1 MVPGFSNEFQ
11 DRNSSVGFAINFAMR
26 RPDQNLGGQTP
37 VRPTPGVRNSATE
50 TEGHSPAGPFSAG
63 ADQPVCAP
71 DGLCWAIKQA
81 AERCLAGLLILFFAP
96 VLVVI
101 ALAIVAES
109 GRPVF
114 FVQPRF
120 GRNGTPISILKFRTM
135 RQELSDISGA
145 NQTADEDPRITC
157 VGQLLRR
164 TSLDELPQLWN
175 VLTGQ
180 MALIG
185 PRAHPCGMRVQGT
198 LCEDLDP
205 QYHLRHVVRP
215 GITGWAQVSGSRGA
229 VKTPEMLHHRVA
241 LDLEYIRDWSLWR
254 DLKIALRTVQV
265 VLSRRQAR

>member
-1 MVPGFSNEFQ
+1 MPVIP
-11 DRNSSVGFAINFAMR
+11 IPWLR
-26 RPDQNLGGQTP
+26 RSP
-37 VRPTPGVRNSATE
+37 ATE
-50 TEGHSPAGPFSAG
+50 TEDLTTLEDTLIAAEETLSAG
-63 ADQPVCAP
+63 VHEAICAP
-71 DGLCWAIKQA
+71 VGLGWAVKQTG
-81 AERCLAGLLILFFAP
+81 EWCLAGLLLVFFAP
-96 VLVVI
+96 VLAVI

-109 GRPVF
+109 GRPVL

-120 GRNGTPISILKFRTM
+120 GRHGIPIAVLKFRTM
-135 RQELSDISGA
+135 RQELSDVSGA

-175 VLTGQ
+175 VLAGQ

-205 QYHLRHVVRP
+205 RYHLRHVVRP

-229 VKTPEMLHHRVA
+229 VKTPEMLHLRVA

-254 DLKIALRTVQV
+254 DLTVALRTVQV
-265 VLSRRQAR
+265 VFSQRQAR